1 MELMSDENLNNL
13 VITDA
18 TSLNGVDKKL
28 LAAEVIKMLVQKGA
42 PNDGIEAIFGLLLY
56 ALAARTTSPKV
67 QRADS
72 DLIFSNSFGERN
84 VVVTEGDLKKVLDG
98 CAPLTRFTNKLR
110 TFGRT
115 FTEAYIDF
123 CIAYKHKLP
132 QLNAAAELGIPAE
145 DSYLA
150 ADFLG
155 TCPKLSELQQS
166 RKMFASMYALKTEGG
181 VVNTPVSNLRQ
192 LGRREVM

>member
-1 MELMSDENLNNL
+1 MELMSDENLSTL

-18 TSLNGVDKKL
+18 SSLNGVDKKSL
-28 LAAEVIKMLVQKGA
+28 SAELIKMLVQRGA
-42 PNDGIEAIFGLLLY
+42 PAEGIEVIFGMMLY
-56 ALAARTTSPKV
+56 AIAARTTSPKV
-67 QRADS
+67 QRGDS
-72 DLIFSNSFGERN
+72 DVLFSYGAGDRTIT
-84 VVVTEGDLKKVLDG
+84 VTEGDLKKVLDG
-98 CAPLTRFTNKLR
+98 FAPLTRFANKLR
-110 TFGRT
+110 TMGRT

-123 CIAYKHKLP
+123 CVAYKHKMP

-155 TCPKLSELQQS
+155 ACPKLSELQQS

-181 VVNTPVSNLRQ
+181 VVSTPVSNLRQ

>member
-1 MELMSDENLNNL
+1 MELMSDDNLSGL

-18 TSLNGVDKKL
+18 SSLNGADKKL
-28 LAAEVIKMLVQKGA
+28 LFAEVIKMLVQKGA
-42 PNDGIEAIFGLLLY
+42 PSEGIEIVFGLLLY

-72 DLIFSNSFGERN
+72 DIIFQNTYGDKT
-84 VVVTEGDLKKVLDG
+84 VVVTEGDLKKVLEG
-98 CAPLTRFTNKLR
+98 CAPLNRFTNKPR

-123 CIAYKHKLP
+123 CAAYKHKMP
-132 QLNAAAELGIPAE
+132 QLNAAAKLGIPAE

-155 TCPKLSELQQS
+155 ACPKLSELQQS

-181 VVNTPVSNLRQ
+181 VENTPVSNLRQ

>member
-1 MELMSDENLNNL
+1 MELMSEENLSNL

-18 TSLNGVDKKL
+18 SSLNGVDKKQ
-28 LAAEVIKMLVQKGA
+28 LAAEVIKMLIEKGA
-42 PNDGIEAIFGLLLY
+42 PQEGVEVVFGLLLY

-67 QRADS
+67 QRSES
-72 DLIFSNSFGERN
+72 DVILSNRFGERT
-84 VVVTEGDLKKVLDG
+84 VVVTEGDLKKVLENFP
-98 CAPLTRFTNKLR
+98 ALAKYTNKMR

-123 CIAYKHKLP
+123 CVAYGSKMP
-132 QLNAAAELGIPAE
+132 QLNAAVKLGIPAD

-155 TCPKLSELQQS
+155 ACAKLSELQQS

-181 VVNTPVSNLRQ
+181 SVNVPVSNLRQ
-192 LGRREVM
+192 LGRREVL

>member
-1 MELMSDENLNNL
+1 MDLMSDDNLSGL

-18 TSLNGVDKKL
+18 SSLNGVDKKL
-28 LAAEVIKMLVQKGA
+28 LSAEVIKMLIQKGA
-42 PNDGIEAIFGLLLY
+42 PSEGIEVVFGLLLY

-72 DLIFSNSFGERN
+72 DIIFQNTYGDKT
-84 VVVTEGDLKKVLDG
+84 VIVTEADLKKVLEG
-98 CAPLTRFTNKLR
+98 CAPLSRFTNKHR

-123 CIAYKHKLP
+123 CVAYKHKLP

-145 DSYLA
+145 DSFLA

-155 TCPKLSELQQS
+155 ACPKLSELQQS
-166 RKMFASMYALKTEGG
+166 RKMFASVYALKTEGG
-181 VVNTPVSNLRQ
+181 IVNTPVSNLRQ